1 MDEPVV
7 PVIAS
12 IATSS
17 DGSPVATQEWVRAQL
32 SNAEGLYAPLGLHF
46 RLTEWRS
53 LPSSAATLANRS
65 ERDALAPMCMPQVIN
80 VHVVSQLR
88 DVDATEEAY
97 RMGVTWI
104 ASSARGG
111 VKYIIVATS
120 ARPST
125 LAHEIGHFFGLHHT
139 KVKNNLMSYERD
151 GGPVFLDAEQTKTV
165 IGTARAM
172 VATKALFLESWAL
185 PNSGPLHP

>member
-1 MDEPVV
+1 LDEPVV

-12 IATSS
+12 IATAA
-17 DGSPVATQEWVRAQL
+17 DGSPVAAQEWVRSQL
-32 SNAEGLYAPLGLHF
+32 ANAEDLYAPLGLHF

-53 LPSSAATLANRS
+53 LPSSASLIANRT
-65 ERDALAPMCMPQVIN
+65 ERDALAPLCAPQAIN
-80 VHVVSQLR
+80 VHVVAQLR

-104 ASSARGG
+104 GRG

-139 KVKNNLMSYERD
+139 KVKNNLMSYDRD
-151 GGPVFLDAEQTKTV
+151 GAPVFLDAEQTKTV
-165 IGTARAM
+165 IGAARAM
-172 VATKALFLESWAL
+172 VATHQLFLESWAL
-185 PNSGPLHP
+185 AGSGPLHP

>member
-7 PVIAS
+7 PVIAQ
-12 IATSS
+12 IASAE
-17 DGSPVATQEWVRAQL
+17 DGSAVVAHDWVVSQLRA
-32 SNAEGLYAPLGLHF
+32 AEEMYAPTGLHF
-46 RLTEWRS
+46 RLTEWRA
-53 LPSSAATLANRS
+53 LPSSAARIANRA
-65 ERDALAPMCMPQVIN
+65 ERDALAPMCAAQVIN
-80 VHVVSQLR
+80 VLVVSSLQ
-88 DVDATEEAY
+88 DVDTSEEMY

-104 ASSARGG
+104 GRG

-139 KVKNNLMSYERD
+139 GVKNNLMSYDRD
-151 GGPVFLDAEQTKTV
+151 GAPVFLDAEQSKSV

-172 VATKALFLESWAL
+172 VATRTLLLQSWAL
-185 PNSGPLHP
+185 SGAGALSP

>member
-7 PVIAS
+7 PVIVS
-12 IATSS
+12 IATAS
-17 DGSPVATQEWVRAQL
+17 DGSPVAGQEWVRAQL
-32 SNAEGLYAPLGLHF
+32 SNAEALYAPLGLHF
-46 RLTEWRS
+46 RLTEWRT
-53 LPSSAATLANRS
+53 LPESAALIANRT
-65 ERDALAPMCMPQVIN
+65 ERDALAPLCMPQVIN
-80 VHVVSQLR
+80 VHVVAQLR

-104 ASSARGG
+104 GRG
-111 VKYIIVATS
+111 VKYILVATS

-139 KVKNNLMSYERD
+139 KVKNNLMSYDRD
-151 GGPVFLDAEQTKTV
+151 GSPVFLDAEQTKTV

-172 VATKALFLESWAL
+172 VSTKALFLESWAL
-185 PNSGPLHP
+185 AGSGALHP

>member
-12 IATSS
+12 IATSA
-17 DGSPVATQEWVRAQL
+17 DGSAVATQEWVRAQL
-32 SNAEGLYAPLGLHF
+32 STAEDLYAPLGLHF

-53 LPSSAATLANRS
+53 LPASAATLANRS
-65 ERDALAPMCMPQVIN
+65 ERDALAPLCMPQVIN

-104 ASSARGG
+104 GRG

-139 KVKNNLMSYERD
+139 KVNNNLMSYSRD

-165 IGTARAM
+165 LVTARAM